1 MKITKN
7 MLKKIIKEE
16 MTTVKEDEEKKDK
29 NKVKDYTDYEEED
42 LNTDE
47 QMIVLLQEILA
58 QLKVL
63 NLATTQAQDFGA
75 SAAEKAKASIAVAE
89 SEEK

>member
-16 MTTVKEDEEKKDK
+16 MAITKEDEEK

-42 LNTDE
+42 LSTDE

-89 SEEK
+89 SEER

>member
-1 MKITKN
+1 MKTTKKK
-7 MLKKIIKEE
+7 LKELIKEE
-16 MTTVKEDEEKKDK
+16 LSIIIEDEDK

-42 LNTDE
+42 LSTDE
-47 QMIVLLQEILA
+47 QMIALLQEILA

-89 SEEK
+89 IKDK